1 MAPGEGVSV
10 VSVDEAWFDLRH
22 HLDWTRGEGTLVFI
36 VTESRAQA
44 ESLRERSALWAQRT
58 GAPWMRAPADD
69 SAAIWL
75 RRHLPQR
82 GILWVEIWD
91 DAARLAAL
99 HVLNEVRIRLAQPG
113 GGCFVL
119 CGPVRLLEEAAH
131 EAADLWS
138 IRSFARAVGDVVPTH
153 VETAPEHTESPP
165 LLDSSYR
172 SVWRVTLLPEM
183 RDERAASVLRDV
195 DRARMLLS
203 SDPVRARRLLDGSK
217 NADLELAR
225 VLFGLVRAEIGGLF
239 NNDVVAVEAN
249 LSSTLKHMADFPSD
263 FRVQVADAA
272 LGIGERFGAYD
283 AAAAAATESLGVRR
297 GLVDVLGTPE
307 SRRDLSVSLD
317 NVGRVAEARGDW
329 GAAGRA
335 YEESLD
341 LARDLAD
348 SLGTPESLRDLV
360 ISLSNLAGVVEQLGD
375 AERAESLRA
384 ERDRIAKILDSG
396 SSET

>member
-99 HVLNEVRIRLAQPG
+99 HVLNEARIRLAQPG

-138 IRSFARAVGDVVPTH
+138 IRSFARAVGDVVPTRAD
-153 VETAPEHTESPP
+153 TAPELTGAPPSSDAGRVDGELYGAPLMASVKSFVWYSP
-165 LLDSSYR
+165 
-172 SVWRVTLLPEM
+172 VAF
-183 RDERAASVLRDV
+183 ERAGYEVPTTWDELV
-195 DRARMLLS
+195 DLTDRVVA
-203 SDPVRARRLLDGSK
+203 DHPDGSV
-217 NADLELAR
+217 APWCLGASDGATTGWPVSDWLEDGLLAIH
-225 VLFGLVRAEIGGLF
+225 G
-239 NNDVVAVEAN
+239 
-249 LSSTLKHMADFPSD
+249 T
-263 FRVQVADAA
+263 
-272 LGIGERFGAYD
+272 GAYD
-283 AAAAAATESLGVRR
+283 QWANHDV
-297 GLVDVLGTPE
+297 LVDAPAAVSTL
-307 SRRDLSVSLD
+307 DSLD
-317 NVGRVAEARGDW
+317 
-329 GAAGRA
+329 
-335 YEESLD
+335 SLL
-341 LARDLAD
+341 LAKAL
-348 SLGTPESLRDLV
+348 
-360 ISLSNLAGVVEQLGD
+360 
-375 AERAESLRA
+375 
-384 ERDRIAKILDSG
+384 
-396 SSET
+396 

>member
-44 ESLRERSALWAQRT
+44 ENLRERSALWAQRT

-99 HVLNEVRIRLAQPG
+99 RVLNEVRIRLAQPG

-138 IRSFARAVGDVVPTH
+138 IRSFARAVGDVVPTRAD
-153 VETAPEHTESPP
+153 TAPELTGAPP
-165 LLDSSYR
+165 SSDGGYR
-172 SVWRVTLLPEM
+172 SVWRVALLDEM
-183 RDERAASVLRDV
+183 RDERAAAVLRDV
-195 DRARMLLS
+195 DRGR
-203 SDPVRARRLLDGSK
+203 
-217 NADLELAR
+217 
-225 VLFGLVRAEIGGLF
+225 EIGR
-239 NNDVVAVEAN
+239 ASCRE
-249 LSSTLKHMADFPSD
+249 
-263 FRVQVADAA
+263 RV
-272 LGIGERFGAYD
+272 
-283 AAAAAATESLGVRR
+283 
-297 GLVDVLGTPE
+297 
-307 SRRDLSVSLD
+307 
-317 NVGRVAEARGDW
+317 
-329 GAAGRA
+329 
-335 YEESLD
+335 
-341 LARDLAD
+341 
-348 SLGTPESLRDLV
+348 
-360 ISLSNLAGVVEQLGD
+360 
-375 AERAESLRA
+375 
-384 ERDRIAKILDSG
+384 
-396 SSET
+396 